1 MKNIQRYILTGIL
14 TVIPIWLTWIVFEF
28 IFKHLSELGRP
39 WVSAVSNT
47 LQEKI
52 PMLSRWLLEPWF
64 QSVLAILLTLLALY
78 ILGWMASRVIGV
90 RLIGLMDNVLNR
102 IPIVHTVYGSVRKLI
117 KVLQSKPENIQR
129 VVLIAFPN
137 PKMKT
142 VGFVTRVMTDATT
155 GQELAAVYVPTTPN
169 PTSGYMEIVPVEDLI
184 STNWSMDEAMTF
196 IISGGAIAP
205 ERIQFNHDKVQKPE

>member
-28 IFKHLSELGRP
+28 IFSHLSELGRP
-39 WVSAVSNT
+39 WVGAVSNT

-52 PMLSRWLLEPWF
+52 PLLSRWLLEPWF
-64 QSVLAILLTLLALY
+64 QSVLAIILTLLALY
-78 ILGWMASRVIGV
+78 ILGWMASRVIGI

-102 IPIVHTVYGSVRKLI
+102 IPVVHTVYGSVRKLI

-137 PKMKT
+137 PQMKT
-142 VGFVTRVMTDATT
+142 VGFVTRVMSDAAT
-155 GQELAAVYVPTTPN
+155 GQKLAAVYVPTTPN
-169 PTSGYMEIVPVEDLI
+169 PTSGYMEIVPVKDLI
-184 STNWSMDEAMTF
+184 STDWSMDEAMTF

-205 ERIQFNHDKVQKPE
+205 EQIHFNQNSPEKAE